1 MGYPE
6 DTPEALLSWGLLA
19 LLQSCR
25 KDGSSPTQHRSGE
38 KERDVSLL
46 LFAAV
51 CMSCVQTGYWQREN
65 SKETS
70 SNRP

>member
-6 DTPEALLSWGLLA
+6 DTPEALLSWGLLR
-19 LLQSCR
+19 LLQSCS

-38 KERDVSLL
+38 KQRDAKQL

-51 CMSCVQTGYWQREN
+51 YMSCAQTGCWQREN
-65 SKETS
+65 GTC
-70 SNRP
+70 